1 MSEKT
6 DQPRRALSHL
16 VGATFDNKFVI
27 VERIARGG
35 MGVVFK
41 GEDRSLGREV
51 AIKVLLERFN
61 TDPES
66 VARFKREA
74 RSMASL
80 DHPNIVPVYAIGQE
94 RGLHYFVMK
103 FLPGVTVADRLKRIR
118 LNLAES
124 FGIEET
130 RQLMMQAC
138 KALGHAHQRGLI
150 HRDVKP
156 SNIMISDEGHV
167 TIMDFGIVKATE
179 DETLTKTGIV
189 FGTPDY
195 MAPEHAQGKPPSAA
209 TDVYSLGIVAYEMV
223 SDEQPFRGST
233 PFSIVLKHV
242 KDPPAPLIERRS
254 DIDADFQDVIFKA
267 LAKDPSD
274 RYVDGDEMLAA
285 LEALGSSTIAPQEV
299 PAAFEPAPM
308 ENRPSLP
315 RNRPSVR
322 SVSAPAIP
330 PVRLDEISD
339 EVALVDD
346 RPGHYRRMVTA
357 SGRQQKMRTR
367 QKARTAFLVA
377 LSMGVLIAGLMA
389 TYLVRKNKKQVV
401 QPVVEEVYQSDKVR
415 QIEGQLKIQGVD
427 PVPKPD

>member
-1 MSEKT
+1 LSEKSE
-6 DQPRRALSHL
+6 QPKRALSHL
-16 VGATFDNKFVI
+16 VGATFDGKFHI

-51 AIKVLLERFN
+51 AIKVLLQRFN

-94 RGLHYFVMK
+94 RDLHYFVMK
-103 FLPGVTVADRLKRIR
+103 FLPGFTVADRLKRIR
-118 LNLAES
+118 LNLAEP
-124 FGIEET
+124 FGVEET
-130 RQLMMQAC
+130 RQLLMQGC
-138 KALGHAHQRGLI
+138 KALGHAHKKGLI

-223 SDEQPFRGST
+223 SGEQPFRGST

-242 KDPPAPLIERRS
+242 KDPPAPLIERRD
-254 DIDADFQDVIFKA
+254 DIDPDFQNVIFKA
-267 LAKDPSD
+267 LAKDPSH
-274 RYVDGDEMLAA
+274 RYFDGDEMLLA
-285 LEALGSSTIAPQEV
+285 LEALAQTPSVSAPLSQQPSAIES
-299 PAAFEPAPM
+299 
-308 ENRPSLP
+308 RPSLP
-315 RNRPSVR
+315 TNRPSVR
-322 SVSAPAIP
+322 SVSAPAVP
-330 PVRLDEISD
+330 PIRVESLSD

-357 SGRQQKMRTR
+357 SGRQQKVRNKNR
-367 QKARTAFLVA
+367 ARMAFLVS
-377 LSMGVLIAGLMA
+377 LSIGVLIAGFLA
-389 TYLVRKNKKQVV
+389 TYLVRKNKEEAIIK
-401 QPVVEEVYQSDKVR
+401 PVVEEVYR
-415 QIEGQLKIQGVD
+415 IEGDLKLQGLEADSDD
-427 PVPKPD
+427 P